1 MRNLR
6 DTRNPLPDAHDKI
19 PNRRKVKF
27 RRTGSILDGLLL
39 A

>member
-6 DTRNPLPDAHDKI
+6 DMRTPLPNAHDKI
-19 PNRRKVKF
+19 SNGRKVKF
-27 RRTGSILDGLLL
+27 RRTGSILDRLLL